1 MEISHPDNQPT
12 LPSTEAPVKTG
23 IPVHEVGRIAGDI
36 VHKVG
41 SWQELSRAY
50 NLTMAQLKH
59 ELLHNV
65 HLKRTIQELRDEI
78 EAGSGDTGLTYRIKN
93 VIEGSLP
100 HIAGDLVS
108 EDADPAVRGRTTKSL
123 LDFLSVTEKNKLAAA
138 KENVLPG
145 GATVNV
151 QFNVTDGIRGV
162 SAPNVVVDQQ
172 PTTIAQE
179 RGEIPVT

>member
-1 MEISHPDNQPT
+1 MDINHPDQQPT
-12 LPSTEAPVKTG
+12 LPATEVPIKTG
-23 IPVHEVGRIAGDI
+23 IPIYEVGRIAGDI

-41 SWQELSRAY
+41 SWQEIAQAY
-50 NLTMAQLKH
+50 NLTMSQLKH

-65 HLKRTIQELRDEI
+65 HLKRTMQELRDEV

-93 VIEGSLP
+93 GVEGGLP
-100 HIAGDLVS
+100 HIASDLVS
-108 EDADPAVRGRTTKSL
+108 EDADPAVRGRTAKSL

-179 RGEIPVT
+179 RGEIPAT